1 MKTAVER
8 SMDHQAKLAAQGYRR
23 MSVWLSPEDA
33 ESLALLARTYGVS
46 KAEALREAVRDS
58 TAELTA

>member
-1 MKTAVER
+1 
-8 SMDHQAKLAAQGYRR
+8 MDHQAKLAAQGYRR

-46 KAEALREAVRDS
+46 KAEALRDAVRDS